1 MWGKSAGWGGKRRG
15 NWLRKTGRGKANWQ
29 DEPMSLT
36 NAAAKDDMLSL
47 TCPSERTHKKRE
59 IVGGALDIARPRS
72 WSSSPPM
79 GATACRDLQAGQQH
93 QQPPAAQASEPLSDA
108 VSVSNHPAF
117 QLPSRTKLIAQKTK

>member
-15 NWLRKTGRGKANWQ
+15 NWLRKTGRGKATWQ

-59 IVGGALDIARPRS
+59 IVEEHWTLHD
-72 WSSSPPM
+72 
-79 GATACRDLQAGQQH
+79 QEAGQARH
-93 QQPPAAQASEPLSDA
+93 LWAPPLAAIYKQANNINSRP
-108 VSVSNHPAF
+108 PRR
-117 QLPSRTKLIAQKTK
+117 LPSHCPMQSLFPTIRPSSCPPGQS